1 MLHYIQARGELGKSS
16 AKQQQGHTQQEP
28 SYDCEERFTGE
39 HFQAWQNVLPWQQ
52 DGGMSCTQQ
61 HF

>member
-52 DGGMSCTQQ
+52 DG
-61 HF
+61 